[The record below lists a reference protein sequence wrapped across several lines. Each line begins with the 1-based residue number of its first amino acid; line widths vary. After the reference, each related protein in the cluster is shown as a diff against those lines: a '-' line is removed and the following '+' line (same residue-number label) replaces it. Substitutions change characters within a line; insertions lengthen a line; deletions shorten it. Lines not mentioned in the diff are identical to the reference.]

1 MSGHRPFN
9 ELVAGLPEDRRSAI
23 ERSASEALAELDRDP
38 LDAKFV
44 IYHAEGG
51 QFRWRLVTF
60 NNHILAES
68 AEDFADRAACL
79 ESIDALRLASAT
91 LAVEEAA

>member
-9 ELVAGLPEDRRSAI
+9 ELLAGLPVDRRGAI
-23 ERSASEALAELDRDP
+23 ERSASEALAELDRGP

-44 IYHAEGG
+44 IYHAESGR
-51 QFRWRLVTF
+51 FRWRLVTA
-60 NNHILAES
+60 NSHVLAES

-79 ESIDALRLASAT
+79 ESIDSLRLASAT